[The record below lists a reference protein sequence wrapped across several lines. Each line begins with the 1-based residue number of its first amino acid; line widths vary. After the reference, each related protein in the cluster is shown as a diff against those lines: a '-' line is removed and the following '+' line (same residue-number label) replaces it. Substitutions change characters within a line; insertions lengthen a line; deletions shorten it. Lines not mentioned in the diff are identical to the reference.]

1 MALKLYD
8 TLNPS
13 GDFPLVEAKDVKM
26 PDGTRLSELSIEPG
40 IDEETEERIAALEQ
54 QDQAFT
60 QAANQLGGQLQTLN
74 GKVSTLEETAETA
87 MGSMLAMGLRLTALE
102 TPATSVDMTEFGTGK
117 IKETKADGSV
127 VTYTFVFDDDGN
139 PIRINDSNG
148 NSTGL
153 VGFGQ
158 MSYKSAEGVS
168 F

>member
-26 PDGTRLSELSIEPG
+26 PDGSRLSEFNPSVGEEVLEEIE
-40 IDEETEERIAALEQ
+40 ALKA
-54 QDQAFT
+54 QDQYM
-60 QAANQLGGQLQTLN
+60 ANVAGQ
-74 GKVSTLEETAETA
+74 VIE
-87 MGSMLAMGLRLTALE
+87 RVTALE
-102 TPATSVDMTEFGTGK
+102 TPASSVDMTEFGTGK

-139 PIRINDSNG
+139 PIRIDDTNG
-148 NSTGL
+148 NSTEL